1 MRVLLRSLRAT
12 YLTVDPRSLGLFR
25 IALGF
30 VLFWDLWHRY
40 AQFEFWY
47 TNSGLLPNHTL
58 LWRPPAGHI
67 FSLFFVASTRTEALL
82 GFAACAVVY
91 TLFTLGYRTRTMQVL
106 ALVCRVSLNSRLA
119 MLENGGDMV
128 VNLLCIFSLVLPL
141 GRRFSLDA
149 WIGSLRDGRVRS
161 VDDLNTAPQSEVERQ
176 QVVSPA
182 MLGLILQ
189 FAVIYFFNALSKQG
203 EAWTSGYAVHY
214 ALHLDKY
221 VTWIGVWM
229 REHLPVQALR
239 VVTWSVLCA
248 EWVGFTLLITPIGVK
263 YARTLAVFMLP
274 VLHLCFALGLN
285 LGTFSPA
292 MMSFY
297 PLLLSR
303 RHWEAIGRFL
313 ERRGRLVTVE
323 FDCTDARLF
332 QVARV
337 LRELDR
343 SGHITWNPVS
353 IPGWRVHEAEQAV
366 QPDHE
371 RRLIAAL
378 PWGFVLGLPLRVPA
392 FRRYWLRAL
401 RAAAQWSIQAASAPP
416 RERLSRFASSPRAG
430 LAVRWV
436 TSAAVLVLIA
446 AIATQIVVD
455 NANVPAALRVPQPAW
470 AKAVIEYPRL
480 LQGWRMFAPE
490 PPRFDT
496 MIHVD
501 ATTAEGAHVDP
512 YNAVA
517 SRQPFPEGD
526 VVPER
531 MDQSQWFTMYSD
543 RIADPGYAPY
553 RTAFLEWLLA
563 YPERTGKPTDCL
575 TSFDV
580 YLITDESP
588 APGGGRSPKPS
599 KRERFMQYKAPAD
612 STCMSLQLSA
622 TIDALGTRGR

>member
-25 IALGF
+25 IALGS

-40 AQFEFWY
+40 TQYELWY

-58 LWRPPAGHI
+58 LWRPPSGHV
-67 FSLFFVASTRTEALL
+67 FSLFFIASTRTEALL

-91 TLFTLGYRTRTMQVL
+91 TLFTAGYRTRTMQIL

-128 VNLLCIFSLVLPL
+128 VNLLCIFSLMMPL

-149 WIGSLRDGRVRS
+149 WIGSLRDGRVTS
-161 VDDLNTAPQSEVERQ
+161 IDDLNTAPHAALERQ

-229 REHLPVQALR
+229 RENVPAQALR
-239 VVTWSVLCA
+239 VLTWSVLCT
-248 EWVGFTLLITPIGVK
+248 EWFGFTLIITPFFVK
-263 YARTLAVFMLP
+263 YTRTVAVLILP
-274 VLHLCFALGLN
+274 LLHLCFALGLN

-297 PLLLSR
+297 PLLLTSK
-303 RHWEAIGRFL
+303 HWEAIGRFL
-313 ERRGRLVTVE
+313 ERRSRPVTVE
-323 FDCTDARLF
+323 FDCTDSRVF
-332 QVARV
+332 QMARV
-337 LRELDR
+337 VRELDR
-343 SGHITWNPVS
+343 YRSITWSPVTTR
-353 IPGWRVHEAEQAV
+353 GWRISEASSGQRDDA
-366 QPDHE
+366 
-371 RRLIAAL
+371 RALLGAL
-378 PWGFVLGLPLRVPA
+378 PWGFVLAAPLRIQSL
-392 FRRYWLRAL
+392 RSYWLRLL
-401 RAAAQWSIQAASAPP
+401 RSAAEWSLQTAAAPP
-416 RERLSRFASSPRAG
+416 RERLSRFASSTKAA

-436 TSAAVLVLIA
+436 TSGAVAVLLA
-446 AIATQIVVD
+446 AIASQILID
-455 NANVPAALRVPQPAW
+455 NPDVPPAMRMKQPEW

-501 ATTAEGAHVDP
+501 ATTAGGTHVDP
-512 YNAVA
+512 YNKIA
-517 SRQPFPEGD
+517 SRQGFPEGD

-563 YPERTGKPTDCL
+563 YPERTGHPADCL
-575 TSFDV
+575 TKFDV
-580 YLITDESP
+580 YLITDQSP
-588 APGGGRSPKPS
+588 APGAGFKAKPF
-599 KRERFMQYKAPAD
+599 KRERFMTYTAPAD
-612 STCMSLQLSA
+612 SKCMSLQLSA
-622 TIDALGTRGR
+622 AVDALGTKRR

>member
-25 IALGF
+25 IALGC

-40 AQFEFWY
+40 TQFEFWY

-91 TLFTLGYRTRTMQVL
+91 ALFTLGYRTKTMQVL
-106 ALVCRVSLNSRLA
+106 ALICRVSLNSRLA

-128 VNLLCIFSLVLPL
+128 VNVLCIFSLVLPL

-149 WIGSLRDGRVRS
+149 WIGSLRDGRVTS
-161 VDDLNTAPQSEVERQ
+161 VDDLNSAPHSELERQ
-176 QVVSPA
+176 PVVSPA

-229 REHLPVQALR
+229 RDNVPVQAMR
-239 VVTWSVLCA
+239 VLTWSVLCA

-274 VLHLCFALGLN
+274 VLHLCFALRLN

-297 PLLLSR
+297 PLLLTR
-303 RHWEAIGRFL
+303 RHWEAFGRFL
-313 ERRGRLVTVE
+313 ERRSTPITVE

-332 QVARV
+332 QTARV

-343 SGHITWNPVS
+343 SRSITWSPVS
-353 IPGWRVHEAEQAV
+353 THGWRVSETEQAAP
-366 QPDHE
+366 PDNV
-371 RRLIAAL
+371 RRLVEAL
-378 PWGFVLGLPLRVPA
+378 PWGFLLGLPLRLPA
-392 FRRYWLRAL
+392 LRSYWLQGL

-416 RERLSRFASSPRAG
+416 RERLSRFASSPSAR

-436 TSAAVLVLIA
+436 TSAAVLLLIA

-501 ATTAEGAHVDP
+501 ATTAGGTHVDP

-517 SRQPFPEGD
+517 SRQTFPEGD

-563 YPERTGKPTDCL
+563 YPERTGKPADCL

-588 APGGGRSPKPS
+588 APGTGLSPKPS

-612 STCMSLQLSA
+612 SKCMSLQLSA
-622 TIDALGTRGR
+622 TIDALGTRR

>member
-1 MRVLLRSLRAT
+1 MRLVLRSLKAT

-25 IALGF
+25 IALGS

-40 AQFEFWY
+40 TQFELWY

-58 LWRPPAGHI
+58 LWRPPSGHV

-82 GFAACAVVY
+82 GFAACGVVY

-128 VNLLCIFSLVLPL
+128 VNLLCIFSLVMPL

-149 WIGSLRDGRVRS
+149 WIGSLRDGRVTTI
-161 VDDLNTAPQSEVERQ
+161 DELNTAPHSALERQ

-182 MLGLILQ
+182 MFGLILQ

-229 REHLPVQALR
+229 RENLPVQALR
-239 VVTWSVLCA
+239 VVTWSVLGV
-248 EWVGFTLLITPIGVK
+248 EWCGFTLMITPFFVK
-263 YARTLAVFMLP
+263 YARTIAVLVLP
-274 VLHLCFALGLN
+274 LLHLCFALGLN

-297 PLLLSR
+297 ALLLTSQ
-303 RHWEAIGRFL
+303 HWAAIGRFL
-313 ERRGRLVTVE
+313 ERRSQSVTVE
-323 FDCTDARLF
+323 FNCTDARLF
-332 QVARV
+332 QLARV
-337 LRELDR
+337 VRELDR
-343 SGHITWNPVS
+343 YHNITWNPVS
-353 IPGWRVHEAEQAV
+353 SPGWRITETTSGQRDDVRTLV
-366 QPDHE
+366 GV
-371 RRLIAAL
+371 L
-378 PWGFVLGLPLRVPA
+378 PWGFVLTAPLRVSSL
-392 FRRYWLRAL
+392 RSYWLRVL
-401 RAAAQWSIQAASAPP
+401 HSAAQWSIQTASAPP
-416 RERLSRFASSPRAG
+416 RERSSRFVSSRRAS
-430 LAVRWV
+430 LAVGWA
-436 TSAAVLVLIA
+436 TSAAVVVLIA
-446 AIATQIVVD
+446 AISTQILID
-455 NANVPAALRVPQPAW
+455 NANVLPALRLPQPEW
-470 AKAVIEYPRL
+470 AKAIIEYPRL

-496 MIHVD
+496 MLHVD
-501 ATTAEGAHVDP
+501 ATTADGTHVDP
-512 YNAVA
+512 YNAIA
-517 SRQPFPEGD
+517 SRQRFPEGD

-563 YPERTGKPTDCL
+563 YPERTGRPSDCL
-575 TSFDV
+575 TQFDV
-580 YLITDESP
+580 YLITDQSP
-588 APGGGRSPKPS
+588 EPGRGITPKPF
-599 KRERFMQYKAPAD
+599 KREKFMTYAAPAD
-612 STCMSLQLSA
+612 SKCMSLQLSA
-622 TIDALGTRGR
+622 AVDALGTKRR